1 MEEVSIEAIKNSPR
15 TLVARKLAKAL
26 TKQVGFKSPPVSLW
40 KIIVHLKLESKFDV
54 QPVEDFGENV
64 SGIIVVIDDSTTIG
78 FNKKQHWYRR
88 RFTIAH
94 EIGHFKMG
102 SMHNDLMAALTS
114 NAPAEIEANQF
125 AAELLMPYQFL
136 KADFQS
142 NIKSIDELSKKYCV
156 SKEAMGWRISKSGL
170 LTKF

>member
-1 MEEVSIEAIKNSPR
+1 MEEINIETIKNSPR
-15 TLVARKLAKAL
+15 TLVARKLARAL
-26 TKQVGFKSPPVSLW
+26 IKQVGFKSPPVSLW

-54 QPVEDFGENV
+54 QPVEDFGENI
-64 SGIIVVIDDSTTIG
+64 SGVIVVIDDSTIIG
-78 FNKKQHWYRR
+78 FNKKQHWHRR

-114 NAPAEIEANQF
+114 NNPAEIEANQF
-125 AAELLMPYQFL
+125 AAELLIPYQFL
-136 KADFQS
+136 KTDFQNS
-142 NIKSIDELSKKYCV
+142 TKSIDELSMKYRV

-170 LTKF
+170 LGKF